1 MVGLLSVVLI
11 ICILSVIILYIL
23 YFKILHSNLKVSFPI
38 LLFIVI
44 GILLAVTYSIV
55 LKDNKKDN
63 AILEYET
70 LIVQINTAE
79 TYDDCE
85 LAYNNAV
92 YWLDKTNGHLIDG
105 ATKEQRDEI
114 EKFVDYYNDY
124 FK

>member
-1 MVGLLSVVLI
+1 MVGLLSIVLI
-11 ICILSVIILYIL
+11 ICIPSVIILYIL
-23 YFKILHSNLKVSFPI
+23 YFKILHSNLKVSFPV

-44 GILLAVTYSIV
+44 GTLLAVAYSIV
-55 LKDNKKDN
+55 LIDNKKDI

-70 LIVQINTAE
+70 LILQINAAE

-105 ATKEQRDEI
+105 ATKEQRNEI